1 MTDTSDIFA
10 TNMAIDAKM
19 TEDSKN
25 FRGYHWKWTVNCT
38 DTDTMNTFAT
48 VGQILEDRIKI
59 IPDIKYVFQMEQG
72 DEKQRFHFQGYIGYK
87 NAVWRNSVI
96 ELLTVNNRK
105 PWLEKI
111 KGKPDNYIAYCRK
124 LETRVSN
131 CVYNNIPDPD
141 ERLSQM
147 DLFRQWHLTYK
158 DWQAEIVSYY
168 KSMEW
173 MSSRT
178 IWWIHDED
186 GGAGKSIF
194 IRHLF
199 CSIARKNMIVSSGN
213 MNDTAC
219 AIANHIEETKGGP
232 SIVAFSYPRACST
245 FAYSAMEQV
254 KDGLFFSGKYVSQTL
269 CFFPPFVIVFS
280 NAVPDQSKLTPDRWI
295 IKHI

>member
-1 MTDTSDIFA
+1 MTDNLDIFA

-19 TEDSKN
+19 VEETKN
-25 FRGYHWKWTVNCT
+25 FRACHWKWTLNMA
-38 DTDTMNTFAT
+38 DSDDRQTFT
-48 VGQILEDRIKI
+48 TIGQILEDRIKI
-59 IPDIKYVFQMEQG
+59 LPDTNYVFQMEQG
-72 DEKQRFHFQGYIGYK
+72 DEKQRFHYQGYIGFK
-87 NAVWRNSVI
+87 NAHWRNSVM
-96 ELLTVNNRK
+96 ETLTVNNRK

-111 KGKPDNYIAYCRK
+111 KGNPKNYIQYCRK
-124 LETRVSN
+124 LNTRVGN
-131 CVYNNIPDPD
+131 TIYTNIPDED
-141 ERLSQM
+141 ERLAQM
-147 DLFRQWHLTYK
+147 DLFLQYHLIYK
-158 DWQAEIVSYY
+158 DWQMEIVSYY
-168 KSMEW
+168 KSLDW

-178 IWWIHDED
+178 IWWIHDEE

-232 SIVAFSYPRACST
+232 SIVCFSYPRAQGT
-245 FAYSAMEQV
+245 YHYAAMEQV

-280 NAVPDQSKLTPDRWI
+280 NGVPDQSKLTPDRWI